1 MRLLT
6 HTSVTAKIGMVMAM
20 MSITSTVI
28 TAIACWRLTTLSSDY
43 SELSAKEYPAVVQMG
58 VANRAAVEMV
68 YAAYRAMAYPAGDTQ
83 AKIARSMSRFGYND
97 AVEALDKAAKLNPSI
112 AGDVAPI
119 RTQLDAINTLNQAAV
134 TDSATDN
141 DDAARRKLAQVDL
154 KLADLSD
161 SIANLNDRLEAGVT
175 DRTEALEADAHR
187 TLYVVLACWGI
198 AVVLFT
204 VFGYVIARL
213 GIVNPLARLTDRMS
227 KLARGD
233 DQSGIP
239 GYTRND
245 ELGTMARA
253 LEVFRAASVTKGEVE
268 AAKAEAEAEQA
279 RVVGLVSG
287 ALGRLAE
294 RDLTVSIDEPVGD
307 AYLRL
312 RDDFND
318 AVGELLEAMRQ
329 IDEATNGIGSGA
341 QQISAASD
349 DLSRRTEQQ
358 AASLEESAAAMDQ
371 VTVSVQGSARS
382 AEQVNQLVGIAH
394 GDAAE
399 GGRIVRQAI
408 TAMDGIAASSSQ
420 IGQIVTMIDGIA
432 FQTNLLALNAGVE
445 AARAGDA
452 GKGFAVVANEVRALA
467 QRSAD
472 AASEIKDLIGKAGE
486 QVEGGVKLV
495 GQTGEAL
502 DRILGRIA
510 EINQLAAGISEA
522 TVAQAS
528 SIEQVNV
535 AVTEMDRTTQQNAAM
550 VEESTAA
557 ARSLHGEAD
566 RLAALVGRFRLGM
579 DRMRAPSPA
588 PVAGARAVH
597 GNLALK
603 FDTAEDDWAEF

>member
-6 HTSVTAKIGMVMAM
+6 NTSVTAKIGMVMAL
-20 MSITSTVI
+20 MSITSTAI
-28 TAIACWRLTTLSSDY
+28 TAVACWRLSDMSGDY
-43 SELSAKEYPAVVQMG
+43 SELSAKEYPAVVQLG
-58 VANRAAVEMV
+58 VANRATVEMV
-68 YAAYRAMAYPAGDTQ
+68 YAGYRAMAYPANDTQ
-83 AKIARSMSRFGYND
+83 AKIARSMSRFTYND
-97 AVEALDKAAKLNPSI
+97 ARDALEKAVALNPSI

-119 RTQLDAINTLNQAAV
+119 RAQLDAINTINQAAV
-134 TDSATDN
+134 ADGVVDH
-141 DDAARRKLAQVDL
+141 DEAARLKLAKIDL
-154 KLADLSD
+154 KLADYSD
-161 SIANLNDRLEAGVT
+161 AIATLNDRLETGVT
-175 DRTEALEADAHR
+175 DRTEVLQAEAHR
-187 TLYVVLACWGI
+187 TLIMVLACWGV
-198 AVVLFT
+198 AVLLFT
-204 VFGYVIARL
+204 AFGYVISRL
-213 GIVNPLARLTDRMS
+213 GIVNPIARLTDRMA
-227 KLARGD
+227 KLAGGD

-253 LEVFRAASVTKGEVE
+253 LEVFRAASVTKAEIE
-268 AAKAEAEAEQA
+268 AAKAEAEAEQT
-279 RVVGLVSG
+279 RVVDLVSG

-294 RDLTVSIDEPVGD
+294 RDLTVSIDSEVGAD
-307 AYLRL
+307 YQRL

-341 QQISAASD
+341 QQISAAYD

-358 AASLEESAAAMDQ
+358 ASSLEESAAAMDQ

-394 GDAAE
+394 GDAEE

-408 TAMDGIAASSSQ
+408 TAMDGIATSSSQ

-472 AASEIKDLIGKAGE
+472 AASDIKDLIGKSGE
-486 QVEGGVKLV
+486 QVSGGVKLV

-510 EINQLAAGISEA
+510 EINRLAAGISEA

-566 RLAALVGRFRLGM
+566 RLAALVGRFRLGT
-579 DRMRAPSPA
+579 DRMRAAPPTPA
-588 PVAGARAVH
+588 RGMRAVH
-597 GNLALK
+597 GNIAMK
-603 FDTAEDDWAEF
+603 FDADEDDWAEF

>member
-20 MSITSTVI
+20 MSITSTAI
-28 TAIACWRLTTLSSDY
+28 TAIACWRMSTLSDDY
-43 SELSAKEYPAVVQMG
+43 GQLSAKEYPAVVQMG
-58 VANRAAVEMV
+58 VANRATVEMV
-68 YAAYRAMAYPAGDTQ
+68 YAAYRAMAYPAAHTQ
-83 AKIARSMSRFGYND
+83 AKIARSMSRFGYGD
-97 AVEALDKAAKLNPSI
+97 AGEALDKAAKLNPSI
-112 AGDVAPI
+112 AGDVASI

-134 TDSATDN
+134 TDSASDN
-141 DDAARRKLAQVDL
+141 DEAARRKLAQVDL
-154 KLADLSD
+154 KLADFSD

-175 DRTEALEADAHR
+175 DRTKVLEADAYA
-187 TLYVVLACWGI
+187 TLLTVLACWGI
-198 AVVLFT
+198 AVILFT
-204 VFGYVIARL
+204 AFGYVIARL
-213 GIVNPLARLTDRMS
+213 GIVNPIARLTDRMA
-227 KLARGD
+227 KLTKGD

-239 GYTRND
+239 GYNRKD

-253 LEVFRAASVTKGEVE
+253 LEVFCTASIAKGKME
-268 AAKAEAEAEQA
+268 AAKAEADAEQA
-279 RVVGLVSG
+279 RVVDLVSG

-294 RDLTVSIDEPVGD
+294 RDLTVSINETVGD

-358 AASLEESAAAMDQ
+358 ASSLEESAAAMDQ

-472 AASEIKDLIGKAGE
+472 AASDIKDLIGKAGQ

-510 EINQLAAGISEA
+510 EINHLAAGISEA

-566 RLAALVGRFRLGM
+566 RLAALVGRFRLGA
-579 DRMRAPSPA
+579 DHMRAPMPSPA
-588 PVAGARAVH
+588 TGMRAVH

-603 FDTAEDDWAEF
+603 IDVAEDDWAEF